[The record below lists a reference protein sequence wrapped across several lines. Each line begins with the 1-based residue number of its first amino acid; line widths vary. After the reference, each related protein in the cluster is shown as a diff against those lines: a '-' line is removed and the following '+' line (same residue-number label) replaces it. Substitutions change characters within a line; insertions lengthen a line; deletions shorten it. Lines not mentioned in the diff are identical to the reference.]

1 MKTILNYIYESKELP
16 SMSSLE
22 FDYNVEEL
30 LGEIEEY
37 FAATDDLDEGI
48 DGNIKKFLSKIPK
61 DTVFTIIDEYDNNS
75 ELIDDI
81 NDVLHFNKNVKQL
94 GRTSSGDTNVTLYA
108 LDSKYIVQLN
118 SDQDI
123 QYFVSK

>member
-1 MKTILNYIYESKELP
+1 MKTIINYIYESKELP
-16 SMSSLE
+16 SLSSLD
-22 FDYNVEEL
+22 FDYKASDL
-30 LGEIEEY
+30 LGEIDEY
-37 FAATDDLDEGI
+37 FAQTDDLDESI
-48 DGNIKKFLSKIPK
+48 DGNIKKFLSKIPE
-61 DTVFTIIDEYDNNS
+61 DTMFTLINDDIDPDLIDE
-75 ELIDDI
+75 I
-81 NDVLHFNKNVKQL
+81 NDVLHFNKKVKQL